1 MDFASILNHPAWDVG
16 TGILM
21 VVATALL
28 VVVTRQLAKAAKSQ
42 TAFFE
47 RQEEHKVRM
56 GYADTSITNI
66 TSDEI
71 NHCFV
76 GFTLTN
82 VGVPAVTIT
91 EASISQAIPATDTQ
105 SAAIHLILDW
115 TKEHNGRQVSN
126 FDPPH
131 RLLTGDS
138 IKVLYNLEMLTS
150 SLSPSQRVRYE
161 CQDSFGNT
169 YVSGWMD
176 YSEAPHTTSHYSSPS
191 EGFRAPTT
199 PKNPIL
205 A

>member
-1 MDFASILNHPAWDVG
+1 MRCLNTSSTEQMDFASILNHPAWDVG

-47 RQEEHKVRM
+47 RQEEHKIRM
-56 GYADTSITNI
+56 GYAEMGGDGM
-66 TSDEI
+66 
-71 NHCFV
+71 NHRFV
-76 GFTLTN
+76 GFILTN

-91 EASISQAIPATDTQ
+91 EASISEAIPATDTQ
-105 SAAIHLILDW
+105 SAAIHMGLDW

-150 SLSPSQRVRYE
+150 SLSPSQRIRY
-161 CQDSFGNT
+161 
-169 YVSGWMD
+169 
-176 YSEAPHTTSHYSSPS
+176 
-191 EGFRAPTT
+191 
-199 PKNPIL
+199 
-205 A
+205 